1 MSRAKLNP
9 RPRKMFFLAI
19 ETELELSAQ
28 ELKKAL
34 RVGIQDMLQERNLN
48 VDISIHLESLQQ
60 GE

>member
-1 MSRAKLNP
+1 
-9 RPRKMFFLAI
+9 MFFLAI